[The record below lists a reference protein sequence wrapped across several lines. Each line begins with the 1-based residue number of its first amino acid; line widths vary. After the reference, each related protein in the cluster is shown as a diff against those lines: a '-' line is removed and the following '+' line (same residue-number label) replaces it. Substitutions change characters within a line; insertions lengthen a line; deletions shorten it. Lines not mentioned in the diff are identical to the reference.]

1 MPNNG
6 LLEIQCDKKGRNAR
20 FELFNNLG
28 QLVFSE
34 KIPEVVEKAEGRI
47 YGILEEILKYGS
59 FSDDFSIL
67 RISFQEET

>member
-34 KIPEVVEKAEGRI
+34 KIPEVDNHVTIRLEKLPSATYYYRFQIGNDLAS
-47 YGILEEILKYGS
+47 GKLL
-59 FSDDFSIL
+59 IL
-67 RISFQEET
+67 R